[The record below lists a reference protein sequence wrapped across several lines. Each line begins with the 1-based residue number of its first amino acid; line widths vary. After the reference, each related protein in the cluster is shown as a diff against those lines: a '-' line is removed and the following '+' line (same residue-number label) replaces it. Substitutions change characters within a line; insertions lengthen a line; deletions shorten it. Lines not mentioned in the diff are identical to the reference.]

1 VEHTGP
7 WPWSTV
13 KFSVWHLCRDVLS
26 PSPQHRKAAEAAKA
40 EAGQAPSKIALAK
53 AEALKHFATVK
64 VGYASELRFFTMD
77 WRGTKKIEIRPYAAE
92 VPGIYMACGAG
103 VMFPPKRLSEVIA
116 ALASLRDSS
125 SAS

>member
-1 VEHTGP
+1 MFFHP
-7 WPWSTV
+7 HPNTV
-13 KFSVWHLCRDVLS
+13 K
-26 PSPQHRKAAEAAKA
+26 PPKPRKRKP
-40 EAGQAPSKIALAK
+40 GQAPSKIALAK

-116 ALASLRDSS
+116 ALAWLRDSS